1 MAGNRGGL
9 MERITDS
16 LFEIGMTLSRIEVY
30 MKLFPTARMLEL
42 ASMIYA
48 AVVDFLQDVIEHFQ
62 RSPMRKLAPIEMS
75 VPTLINSSRSKD
87 LLPGQAI

>member
-48 AVVDFLQDVIEHFQ
+48 AVVDFLQDVIAHFQ
-62 RSPMRKLAPIEMS
+62 RSPMRESAPIKTS
-75 VPTLINSSRSKD
+75 VPSLIKFCRSKN
-87 LLPGQAI
+87 LVPRQAI

>member
-30 MKLFPTARMLEL
+30 IKLFPTARMLEL

-48 AVVDFLQDVIEHFQ
+48 AVVDFLQDVIAHFQ